1 MAAMPWDEL
10 VTHAKACH
18 DAMGGAVVSL
28 TAAPYKVHINTVGQV
43 FVYGENGMLVHAKIS
58 TTRYSPDVQCPPVPD
73 EQQAA
78 DPYAELKAA
87 LAAGKAIQV
96 DIGGSHWG
104 DCLRPEWLCPPDCYR
119 AKPEEPAT
127 TAPAQDAIASPAEA
141 DDGPVTVLSVLAC
154 AASHMAARAATYD
167 SPGGERSMGKAVE
180 AFNAIDRPAEASA
193 SDSEAGQHAP
203 GVKLDHG
210 KPRAGLV
217 LGGFSRALLAVAD
230 VGTFGAQKYTPHG
243 WLSVPHGIERY
254 TDAMVRHQLA
264 EASGEQ
270 TDSESGL
277 SHAAHAAWNAL
288 ARLELLLAEAKVRE
302 AAKRA

>member
-1 MAAMPWDEL
+1 MAMPWDEL

-28 TAAPYKVHINTVGQV
+28 TASPYKVHINTVGQV
-43 FVYGENGMLVHAKIS
+43 FVYKDDGVLVHAKIS
-58 TTRYSPDVQCPPVPD
+58 TTRYSPDVQQCPPVPD

-78 DPYAELKAA
+78 DPYAELKDA

-141 DDGPVTVLSVLAC
+141 
-154 AASHMAARAATYD
+154 
-167 SPGGERSMGKAVE
+167 
-180 AFNAIDRPAEASA
+180 SA
-193 SDSEAGQHAP
+193 SDSETGQHAP

-217 LGGFSRALLAVAD
+217 LGGFARALTAVSD
-230 VGTFGAQKYTPHG
+230 VGTFGAKKYTPHG
-243 WLSVPHGIERY
+243 WRSVPHGFERY

-264 EASGEQ
+264 EAVGEQ
-270 TDSESGL
+270 FDAESGL

-288 ARLELLLAEAKVRE
+288 ARLELMLSRRTQLITCALPAEAKARE

>member
-1 MAAMPWDEL
+1 MAMPWDEL

-28 TAAPYKVHINTVGQV
+28 TASPYKVHINTVGQV
-43 FVYGENGMLVHAKIS
+43 FVYKDDGVLVHAKIS
-58 TTRYSPDVQCPPVPD
+58 TTRYSPDVQQCPPVPD

-78 DPYAELKAA
+78 DPYAELKDA

-154 AASHMAARAATYD
+154 AVSHMAARAATYD
-167 SPGGERSMGKAVE
+167 PP
-180 AFNAIDRPAEASA
+180 PAAN
-193 SDSEAGQHAP
+193 
-203 GVKLDHG
+203 
-210 KPRAGLV
+210 
-217 LGGFSRALLAVAD
+217 
-230 VGTFGAQKYTPHG
+230 
-243 WLSVPHGIERY
+243 
-254 TDAMVRHQLA
+254 
-264 EASGEQ
+264 
-270 TDSESGL
+270 
-277 SHAAHAAWNAL
+277 AAW
-288 ARLELLLAEAKVRE
+288 ARR
-302 AAKRA
+302 